1 MFEFK
6 WSPSEKKAA
15 RAAFDLALARELK
28 GIRQETEALLQKS
41 RDESS
46 IWRVHDYLSAKRREV
61 DEKYDYRYSVLILVF
76 SRLVSEGWLTVD
88 DLSGTQRKS
97 ISYGRSFHV
106 GRMIS
111 ASGHTVLPSRVGA
124 RKAGSIEFFWG

>member
-15 RAAFDLALARELK
+15 RAAFDLALDRELK
-28 GIRQETEALLQKS
+28 AIRQEVEALLQKS
-41 RDESS
+41 GDESS

-76 SRLVSEGWLTVD
+76 SRLVFEGWLTLD
-88 DLSGTQRKS
+88 DLSGIGAEKIEMIRKV
-97 ISYGRSFHV
+97 ISR
-106 GRMIS
+106 R
-111 ASGHTVLPSRVGA
+111 
-124 RKAGSIEFFWG
+124 

>member
-28 GIRQETEALLQKS
+28 GIRHEAEALLQKS

-46 IWRVHDYLSAKRREV
+46 IWRVRDYLSAKRREV

-88 DLSGTQRKS
+88 DLSGIGAEKIEIIRQV
-97 ISYGRSFHV
+97 ISRG
-106 GRMIS
+106 
-111 ASGHTVLPSRVGA
+111 
-124 RKAGSIEFFWG
+124 

>member
-28 GIRQETEALLQKS
+28 AIRQETEALLQKS

-46 IWRVHDYLSAKRREV
+46 IWRVHDYLSEKRREV
-61 DEKYDYRYSVLILVF
+61 DDKYDYRYSVLILVF

-88 DLSGTQRKS
+88 DLSGIGAEKIEIIRQV
-97 ISYGRSFHV
+97 ISRG
-106 GRMIS
+106 
-111 ASGHTVLPSRVGA
+111 
-124 RKAGSIEFFWG
+124 